1 MSRGPR
7 CAASVLEHG
16 SIHESIKLHFCNVVP
31 ALCHY
36 DAARAS
42 RVVARNGLLRM
53 SKLPSTLRTQ
63 GRRLTDISLVAP
75 VSVALYGVLFER
87 EPLEHAQQIAEMLVR
102 NRPPEKIASLV
113 EEIELELEHPTQQVR
128 DIIENVASE
137 AKCRAF
143 LAAVVHRLRAALP

>member
-1 MSRGPR
+1 MSCLR
-7 CAASVLEHG
+7 CATT
-16 SIHESIKLHFCNVVP
+16 
-31 ALCHY
+31 
-36 DAARAS
+36 
-42 RVVARNGLLRM
+42 
-53 SKLPSTLRTQ
+53 TLRVLPESSHEMAFYECPSCLRHFARKE
-63 GRRLTDISLVAP
+63 GGSLTYRWLHP